1 MSDDRVNNGAPVGLY
16 VGAVEGPVGL
26 GVGAGTGCATNAV
39 GLSVGPLE
47 GPVGMSVGNGAEEL
61 CDRATCSSD
70 RQSAAQNTS
79 RRHVVAPT
87 TNFHGTGITFW
98 VFL

>member
-1 MSDDRVNNGAPVGLY
+1 
-16 VGAVEGPVGL
+16 
-26 GVGAGTGCATNAV
+26 
-39 GLSVGPLE
+39 
-47 GPVGMSVGNGAEEL
+47 MSVGNGAEEL

-79 RRHVVAPT
+79 RRRHVVAPT